1 MQKTYIGFLLSHPIN
16 NDIKDTYTVSISHT
30 RVHWI
35 SNIDIHIRNKS
46 NISLMWYCTCR
57 SIPVIIDTIE
67 HQVLKS
73 IGTFF
78 LRNVKWSIFM
88 EVIIFVI
95 WTFPTKMD
103 LFVYCTFVQ
112 IKVFWHIILWQ
123 EIAHAKT
130 IIVFV

>member
-46 NISLMWYCTCR
+46 NIPLMWYCMPFH
-57 SIPVIIDTIE
+57 SSNYWYYWIPSFEKYWNI
-67 HQVLKS
+67 
-73 IGTFF
+73 F